1 MKVTILAALLVSAG
15 IGQANAQTATRGQ
28 SQFNTCKPCHQV
40 GDNARNA
47 VGPTLNGLIGRKA
60 GSVEGYS
67 YSEAMKN
74 SGITWT
80 DRNLSD
86 YIHDPKATV
95 PGNKMAFG
103 GMKDDQTIS
112 DIIDYLHT
120 FDKAP
125 VKLRQ

>member
-1 MKVTILAALLVSAG
+1 MKVIVLATLLFAAG
-15 IGQANAQTATRGQ
+15 IGQVSAQMMARGEVKFNA
-28 SQFNTCKPCHQV
+28 CKACHQV
-40 GDNARNA
+40 GDNAKNTI
-47 VGPTLNGLIGRKA
+47 GPTLNGLIGRKA

-80 DRNLSD
+80 EMDLAE
-86 YIHDPKATV
+86 YIFDPKAKV
-95 PGNKMAFG
+95 PGNKMAFTG
-103 GMKDDQTIS
+103 LKDKQAAS